1 MLHLEIH
8 HEVQYH
14 QIEML
19 KNDFSIKLRTG
30 FEING
35 QISGM
40 KKNGKKN
47 DEKMLYVLHDL

>member
-19 KNDFSIKLRTG
+19 KSDFLIKLRIG